1 MRDGDLRDP
10 VQAVVQALSE
20 AAVEHGVALESAVP
34 AEPVEMRFD
43 RERIVQL
50 MTNLIG
56 NAIKFTPSDGA
67 VSVRL
72 EERPDDVLIEV
83 RDTGAGIPAD
93 EMPHI
98 FERFYRGTN
107 TGEARASGSGL
118 GLAIVR
124 SIVEMHDGQIELA
137 SEVGQGTQ
145 VRIILPRRART
156 RPRPPR
162 PRSRRSTKLHAAR
175 RLPATRGP

>member
-1 MRDGDLRDP
+1 M
-10 VQAVVQALSE
+10 
-20 AAVEHGVALESAVP
+20 
-34 AEPVEMRFD
+34 
-43 RERIVQL
+43 
-50 MTNLIG
+50 
-56 NAIKFTPSDGA
+56 
-67 VSVRL
+67 
-72 EERPDDVLIEV
+72 LIEV

-137 SEVGQGTQ
+137 SEVGKGTQ
-145 VRIILPRRART
+145 VRIILPRRAADADET
-156 RPRPPR
+156 AEAAP
-162 PRSRRSTKLHAAR
+162 RRSTKLHAAR
-175 RLPATRGP
+175 RLPAIRGP

>member
-1 MRDGDLRDP
+1 M
-10 VQAVVQALSE
+10 
-20 AAVEHGVALESAVP
+20 
-34 AEPVEMRFD
+34 
-43 RERIVQL
+43 
-50 MTNLIG
+50 
-56 NAIKFTPSDGA
+56 
-67 VSVRL
+67 
-72 EERPDDVLIEV
+72 LIEV

-137 SEVGQGTQ
+137 SEVGKGTQ
-145 VRIILPRRART
+145 VRIILPR
-156 RPRPPR
+156 
-162 PRSRRSTKLHAAR
+162 HAADTAETAEA
-175 RLPATRGP
+175 PIEKVNETSRGGQAARNPGTLG